1 MLALVLDELQV
12 FRCKRVDEGDGY
24 GHCFAQGERVGGAQ
38 LAGQVDRCSRHRAED
53 AVGRGRS
60 CQNGRIGSVGLAMD
74 HPGLAGQAETPEGAP
89 FRGGIVDQLQEKLC
103 GGQGS
108 HGMLFDRS
116 FAKVDNHAVGSE
128 GRGNFTSIKAG
139 SAIDQLVEDGQHLI
153 GHGSV
158 NATQQTVGVIQCDMD
173 MTAGSRAAGRRG
185 GGGRGGSRRAA
196 CRWRRAC
203 RTRRRRCPSC
213 RLGGC
218 TRHEQHAR
226 QQHQVQHGR
235 QADVVETGAQD
246 VALGWNQQAQV
257 DLAKR
262 LLLPLLERGLSVRDR
277 HEVQDIC
284 QTSQGF
290 RLSVMDHKHNR
301 IRTLLAR
308 RVVLAAGTLNTLRL
322 LFASRARG
330 SLNGMPALGQGI
342 GGNGD
347 VPAYWACNENGRD
360 FSLGTPCHGRF
371 ALDDEATD
379 LTRYGLNGV
388 DRIPM
393 PPMLRARLK
402 RDLVLVGMGADSA
415 DGIARW
421 RHGKLSLQYR
431 QQNSPVLADIYRA
444 FDRISALSGKKV
456 YFLRS
461 RPMTVHPFGGAR
473 LGQNSASSVINARGE
488 VHDIPGLFVADG
500 SALPA
505 APGVPPSMTIAAWA
519 GHVAAQLAS
528 SSLSSEQEVA

>member
-1 MLALVLDELQV
+1 MAAEQHDIIVIGSGFGGATLAARLVAAGARVTLLERGPWRDTDAIRAANIADRAALPAGKHFFSHALRRVSASWLPGGQINLHRDGLFDLHYDRQLSMLCSSGVGGGSHVYSAMNVRPAEEYWNGHHHDVGGESLAPHYDWILKQMGSRTAASSSALIPNNIVTDSRRPVWMNVAGVRQPEMGFRFGAGSFSNNSFFGSQDNSKVTLDE
-12 FRCKRVDEGDGY
+12 
-24 GHCFAQGERVGGAQ
+24 
-38 LAGQVDRCSRHRAED
+38 
-53 AVGRGRS
+53 
-60 CQNGRIGSVGLAMD
+60 
-74 HPGLAGQAETPEGAP
+74 
-89 FRGGIVDQLQEKLC
+89 
-103 GGQGS
+103 
-108 HGMLFDRS
+108 
-116 FAKVDNHAVGSE
+116 
-128 GRGNFTSIKAG
+128 
-139 SAIDQLVEDGQHLI
+139 
-153 GHGSV
+153 
-158 NATQQTVGVIQCDMD
+158 
-173 MTAGSRAAGRRG
+173 
-185 GGGRGGSRRAA
+185 
-196 CRWRRAC
+196 
-203 RTRRRRCPSC
+203 
-213 RLGGC
+213 
-218 TRHEQHAR
+218 
-226 QQHQVQHGR
+226 
-235 QADVVETGAQD
+235 
-246 VALGWNQQAQV
+246 
-257 DLAKR
+257 R
-262 LLLPLLERGLSVRDR
+262 LLLPLLDRGLSVRDR

-284 QTSQGF
+284 QTGQGF
-290 RLSVMDHKHNR
+290 RLTVMDHKHNR

-371 ALDDEATD
+371 ALDDDATD